1 MGELNLDKIERNYR
15 DETGMELFRL
25 TPEKQKPVRLA
36 DWRTPAGKDRI
47 SLSEDKT
54 GVSSVIRL

>member
-15 DETGMELFRL
+15 DETGMKLFRL
-25 TPEKQKPVRLA
+25 TPEKPKPTSLA
-36 DWRTPAGKDRI
+36 DWRTPGSKDRI
-47 SLSEDKT
+47 RLSEDKT